1 MISKSFKINEKIL
14 DEDMS
19 LAELES
25 EQGLSD
31 EIIAK
36 RKKGLLR
43 TGYTTGTSA
52 AAATKAAIIAITE
65 PKVNTLQVELTLPKG
80 KVVKLDIAWT
90 IIHENTNSVTCAVIK
105 DGGDDPDVTNGAEI
119 CSTIS
124 INNKRGYISIEG
136 GKGVGRVTRPGL
148 GLDIGSAAINPI
160 PRMMIEKVIKEVGFK
175 ILQDK
180 GITATISVPNG
191 EVIAKKTDN
200 PRLGIIGGISILGT
214 SGIVYP
220 YSTASFAASIKQSL
234 DIAMTLGS
242 DMVILTT
249 GGRSEE
255 YAKQIFNN
263 NPDYSFIQMGDFS
276 GYTIKQ
282 CMNRKLRKVIIA
294 GFIGKLTKMAMGVK
308 QTHVRGSHVSMEF
321 MANLAS
327 QCTTSNTI
335 IKGIKEANTARHVSE
350 IIIKNNIREFFDL
363 ICKYTYIQMNNY
375 AENKLDIVVLM
386 FDFNG
391 AICGIYPSFPLKNI
405 K

>member
-1 MISKSFKINEKIL
+1 
-14 DEDMS
+14 
-19 LAELES
+19 
-25 EQGLSD
+25 
-31 EIIAK
+31 
-36 RKKGLLR
+36 
-43 TGYTTGTSA
+43 
-52 AAATKAAIIAITE
+52 
-65 PKVNTLQVELTLPKG
+65 
-80 KVVKLDIAWT
+80 
-90 IIHENTNSVTCAVIK
+90 
-105 DGGDDPDVTNGAEI
+105 
-119 CSTIS
+119 
-124 INNKRGYISIEG
+124 
-136 GKGVGRVTRPGL
+136 
-148 GLDIGSAAINPI
+148 
-160 PRMMIEKVIKEVGFK
+160 
-175 ILQDK
+175 
-180 GITATISVPNG
+180 
-191 EVIAKKTDN
+191 
-200 PRLGIIGGISILGT
+200 
-214 SGIVYP
+214 
-220 YSTASFAASIKQSL
+220 
-234 DIAMTLGS
+234 MTLGS
-242 DMVILTT
+242 DLVILTT

-335 IKGIKEANTARHVSE
+335 IKDIKEANTARHVSE
-350 IIIKNNIREFFDL
+350 IIIKNNIPDFFDL

-375 AENKLDIVVLM
+375 AENKLDIFVLM